1 MEIKGVIP
9 KITLDIDYL
18 YFEDGDLVIADNPI
32 AWFRNYIQTQQ
43 PYKNGDFYDSVVPDF
58 DVGVDIIRLSKQN
71 KIDNKTIN
79 NIQVNLKER
88 ILKNNPEILGI
99 DVSLNNGEFVINVK

>member
-9 KITLDIDYL
+9 KVLDIEYL
-18 YFEDGDLVIADNPI
+18 HFEDGDLAITDNTEY
-32 AWFRNYIQTQQ
+32 WFRNYIQTQQ
-43 PYKNGDFYDSVVPDF
+43 PYKDGDFYNSVVPDF
-58 DVGVDIIRLSKQN
+58 DVGVNIIQLSKQN

-99 DVSLNNGEFVINVK
+99 DVSLNNGEYVINVK

>member
-9 KITLDIDYL
+9 KITLDIGYT
-18 YFEDGDLVIADNPI
+18 FEDGDLVITDNPKY
-32 AWFRNYIQTQQ
+32 WFQNYIQTQQ
-43 PYKNGDFYDSVVPDF
+43 PYKDGDFYNSVVPNF
-58 DVGVDIIRLSKQN
+58 DVGVNIIQLSKQN